1 MRMGADWARIG
12 TLSRNRYFSARIRN
26 SHSRFEDVRS
36 WPKANFRQ
44 GAIGLIEVEWTFSA
58 NVTHVSCRPW
68 LCEKTRPAMI
78 PFMILRG

>member
-1 MRMGADWARIG
+1 MGPNWDVEPQPLFFRPHQEF
-12 TLSRNRYFSARIRN
+12 T
-26 SHSRFEDVRS
+26 SRFEDVRS

-68 LCEKTRPAMI
+68 LCEKNRHSMI